1 MSQRTDR
8 GSLPRAVDAVRFVEV
23 YNDAG
28 EDIPPFAVMEISEV
42 DDDGAYHVRKPT
54 IDNSNEV
61 LFNGG
66 APIQIA
72 SYGQALA
79 TFPATAIYEQQAGEA
94 VAGESWGVR
103 SGQWHLSHSRSGFV
117 AVQDGE
123 NGLGA
128 FAVRRHR
135 LVEMVEVTSL
145 TKVNGRYPAVIKVYD
160 PVAKTWTTGEAC
172 WFIEAN
178 E

>member
-8 GSLPRAVDAVRFVEV
+8 GSLPRHADTVRYVEV

-28 EDIPPFAVMEISEV
+28 EDIPAFAVLEISEA
-42 DDDGAYHVRKPT
+42 DEDGVFHVRKPT

-61 LFNGG
+61 LFNGP
-66 APIQIA
+66 APIQVA
-72 SYGQALA
+72 TYGQALA
-79 TFPATAIYEQQAGEA
+79 TFPAVALYEQQAGEA
-94 VAGESWGVR
+94 EAGESWGVKA
-103 SGQWHLSHSRSGFV
+103 GQWLLSHSRSGFV

-123 NGLGA
+123 NGLGT

-145 TKVNGRYPAVIKVYD
+145 TKVDGRYPAVIKVYD
-160 PVAKTWTTGEAC
+160 PVAKTWTTGETC